1 MSSID
6 AAEDALEAFRAL
18 CATRLHAAP
27 AEQYCG
33 DQVLGPNPQPSAEA
47 RPAAVLVPVVPRG
60 NALEVLLTLRSAHLP
75 NHAGQIA
82 FPGGKIDPGDAD
94 ATAAALREAEEE
106 IGLPRD
112 FVEPLGFLDI
122 YLSASGF
129 RVTPVVG
136 LVRPDYRLALNPGEV
151 DEAFEVPLAHLMT
164 PANHVFI
171 ERPWRGGTRRVYS
184 IEYGPRTV
192 WGLTAGIV
200 RNMYD
205 RLYGP

>member
-1 MSSID
+1 MSSIE
-6 AAEDALEAFRAL
+6 AADDVLETFRAL
-18 CATRLHAAP
+18 CAARLHPAP
-27 AEQYCG
+27 AEVYCG
-33 DQVLGPNPQPSAEA
+33 DRMLGADPTPPPDA
-47 RPAAVLVPVVPRG
+47 RPAAVLIPVVPHGRR
-60 NALEVLLTLRSAHLP
+60 LDVILTLRSAHLP

-106 IGLPRD
+106 IGLARD
-112 FVEPLGFLDI
+112 LVVPLGFLDQ

-136 LVRPDYRLALNPGEV
+136 LVRPDYTLTLNPGEV

-164 PANHVFI
+164 PANHVSV
-171 ERPWRGGTRRVYS
+171 ERPWRGGMRQVYS
-184 IEYGPRTV
+184 IAYGPRTV
-192 WGLTAGIV
+192 WGLTAGII

>member
-1 MSSID
+1 MSSIEV
-6 AAEDALEAFRAL
+6 EDEAEAFRAR
-18 CATRLHAAP
+18 CAARLHAAP
-27 AEQYCG
+27 ADSYCG
-33 DQVLGPNPQPSAEA
+33 DHLLVADPLPLPEA
-47 RPAAVLVPVVPRG
+47 RPAAVLVPIVPRG
-60 NALEVLLTLRSAHLP
+60 PSLQVILTLRSAHLP

-106 IGLPRD
+106 IGLAAD
-112 FVEPLGFLDI
+112 FVAPLGFLDV

-136 LVRPDYRLALNPGEV
+136 LVRPDYALTLNPGEV
-151 DEAFEVPLAHLMT
+151 DEAFEVPLTHLMT
-164 PANHVFI
+164 PDNHVFV
-171 ERPWRGGTRRVYS
+171 ERPWRGSTRRVYS
-184 IEYGPRTV
+184 IECGPRTV

-205 RLYGP
+205 RLYGA